1 MAMNKYPDEI
11 RNNAVEFYF
20 SHIDVTY
27 DQVVERYGVTKH
39 TLRTWVH
46 AEKNKRGIPLST
58 DYDKYGNKKE
68 KKSSNQSSTGNENSS
83 WRVLATIPN
92 NDPHVETIS
101 AEVKQKIK
109 ELKAQGLKSFEIAK
123 KLGISRSQVMIN

>member
-1 MAMNKYPDEI
+1 MNKYPDEI
-11 RNNAVEFYF
+11 KSNAIEFYF
-20 SHIDVTY
+20 SSLEITY

-39 TLRTWVH
+39 TLRTWIQ
-46 AEKNKRGIPLST
+46 AEKYKRGIPIST

-68 KKSSNQSSTGNENSS
+68 KKSSNQSTTNNENSS

-92 NDPHVETIS
+92 NDPHVDTIS
-101 AEVKQKIK
+101 PEVKQKIK